1 MSGTKETVLWL
12 TTTELLALFCIFF
25 AVVMILLI
33 VIDCRDHQVSELRQ
47 ENKLLHRVL
56 EDYYQLED
64 RSIRA
69 AQAINREVSH
79 SSWLPPEWIE

>member
-12 TTTELLALFCIFF
+12 TTTELLALFGIFF

-33 VIDCRDHQVSELRQ
+33 VIDCRDHQVSELRR

-56 EDYYQLED
+56 EDYYRLED
-64 RSIRA
+64 GGKRA
-69 AQAINREVSH
+69 ARAIARETGRA
-79 SSWLPPEWIE
+79 SWLPPGWIE